1 MGNIATPEFL
11 IARWNELCRDPSLE
25 DLPYK
30 IELNAWGKVEMSPPS
45 VGHAR
50 LQSEVAAQLR
60 EQLQDGVAYTECPV
74 LTGIGVRVPDVAW
87 ASNSFRK
94 RYKGSSPMP
103 RAPEICVEIISPSN
117 VEDEITEKTRAY
129 LAAGA
134 VEVWLVAETGKVRF
148 IDASGERPQSRFPVA
163 LRLPDV
169 TNDYP

>member
-1 MGNIATPEFL
+1 MGNLATPEFL
-11 IARWNELCRDPSLE
+11 IARWDELCRDPSLE

-50 LQSEVAAQLR
+50 LQAEVAALLR
-60 EQLQDGVAYTECPV
+60 EQLQDGVALTECPV
-74 LTGIGVRVPDVAW
+74 LTGIGVRVPDVVW
-87 ASNSFRK
+87 ASNEFRK
-94 RYKGSSPMP
+94 RHKGSSPLP

-117 VEDEITEKTRAY
+117 VAAEITEKTRAY

-148 IDASGERPQSRFPVA
+148 IDGSGERAHSRFA
-163 LRLPDV
+163 ITLTLPDV
-169 TNDYP
+169 TTDYP